1 MQIANLK
8 YKISNIIA
16 FAIILSSCSTTKNT
30 WATRSFHQTKVKYN
44 ILYNGNV
51 AYEEGLKSIRDANS
65 DDYSRILYLYPVSN
79 HQAAEASK
87 TQMDKTIEK
96 CRKCIKLHSIKAK
109 PKRDP
114 KKSND
119 PEYKIWLQSEEFNKN
134 MSLAWIRLGEAE
146 FHKGDFLGAV
156 STFNYIINH
165 YQNDP
170 DMIAQCQLWVA
181 RSYAEMGWQ
190 YEAEDMLNRVQIDAL
205 SRKHAKLYS
214 AVKADVLLKGAH
226 YHEAIPFVK
235 IAMPNE
241 QRKIYRPRFAYV
253 LGQLYE
259 MEGNKSDAVHAYK
272 YVVRM
277 APPTEMEFNARLRI
291 AELGGRNS
299 LRQLRT
305 MSKQSKFKDRLDQIY
320 GAMGNVYLNDKDTLK
335 ALEMYEKAIAES
347 TQAGAAKAAVLVK
360 AGDLYYERQDY
371 VHAQPCY
378 REAVTILTAEN
389 EEYARVQ
396 KRSEVLDELI
406 VAYTQVQLQDSLQR
420 LGRMTEEEQK
430 AIVDQIIADLIKA
443 EKEDSTRQADE
454 ARARLR
460 DDDGPRSVNTANML
474 GGGGAQKGEWYFYN
488 PQLIKQGQQEWRRKW
503 GNRPLED
510 NWRRQ
515 NKQAVAAYP
524 GEDYPEGDST
534 MLAADSTQQSRPV
547 LETDNHKPAYYLQQI
562 PRTPQD
568 YELSDSL
575 WREAMIDL
583 YYIYRD
589 KVEDEDLAEETLRE
603 LVERFTG
610 HPSLDK
616 IFEDKK
622 LRALRDDPEYIAK
635 MRKMLDEQDSLY
647 AQTYAAYTKGQF
659 AQVKANKQYAETNF
673 PQSKLMPRFLFLN
686 AVATARSEGQEAF
699 VTALQEVV
707 TQYPETELGAM
718 AKDMLAMLGQGMESQ
733 QGGSTGSLADMRG
746 QVEEE
751 KTDTAAAEQQWSED
765 RKQPSVV
772 LLILP
777 KADEEALNNLLY
789 EVALFNFSQ
798 FLIRDFDLQE
808 MPVFGSGCA
817 LRISGFADLDEAEWW
832 VGLVEKNADMQSVL
846 DGVQIK
852 AVTEVNLPLINT
864 RI

>member
-16 FAIILSSCSTTKNT
+16 LAIILSSCSTQKNT

-109 PKRDP
+109 PKRNP

-235 IAMPNE
+235 IAMPHE

-443 EKEDSTRQADE
+443 EKDDSTRQADE

-515 NKQAVAAYP
+515 NKQVVAAYP

-534 MLAADSTQQSRPV
+534 MLAADSTQQSRPA

-798 FLIRDFDLQE
+798 FLIRDFDLQK

-852 AVTEVNLPLINT
+852 AVIEVNLPLINT